1 MKFADLY
8 NFLTENSKDPSA
20 LNKKAYQGAP
30 QGIKGISIDN
40 PEKFIPASSSRKMFD
55 PSRGSESDKGRYIPI
70 ETNNLIK
77 VALTIAASSPDTG
90 KELQRVMSHYSSLH
104 HEWKAEEAYTKRLY
118 KELENAKGGLST
130 AGTKLRNK
138 GELSMYGMSKEF
150 RGLKVRP
157 ITRKGVSYENF
168 LVKEIKK
175 HEQLAGEWKTKCE
188 AARQDTLDAVQDLVK
203 EGSTDFV
210 KKLEQTNSNEY
221 KSLQDIDL
229 AGQGPN
235 EKAAINFLKD
245 IYRGKTEFE
254 PLSKFAQSEMQEGI
268 DPVFHLLTIYKTVLT
283 DIQRNNLLNSPERIF
298 NYIVGK
304 TQKSKSISEPTKGR
318 VEMKKKDPA
327 VMKVIALIKQQ
338 KFEDAKHAVNDTKLS
353 DNHKADLMIS
363 INKLKDG
370 QTTEADVIRPLYQ
383 M

>member
-1 MKFADLY
+1 MKFNELAS
-8 NFLTENSKDPSA
+8 FITEKEGKDP
-20 LNKKAYQGAP
+20 NKFVATGPAGFRKST
-30 QGIKGISIDN
+30 GIEN
-40 PEKFIPASSSRKMFD
+40 PEIRK
-55 PSRGSESDKGRYIPI
+55 PEVNLTPDKGRYITA
-70 ETNNLIK
+70 EASRLIK
-77 VALTIAASSPDTG
+77 IALTVAASDPEAG

-118 KELENAKGGLST
+118 KELENIKGGLST

-138 GELSMYGMSKEF
+138 GEMSMYGKSKEF
-150 RGLKVRP
+150 RGKKLKP
-157 ITRKGVSYENF
+157 TTRKGMAYENW
-168 LVKEIKK
+168 LINEIKK

-188 AARQDTLDAVQDLVK
+188 AARQDTLDAVQDLIK
-203 EGSTDFV
+203 EGSINFV
-210 KKLEQTNSNEY
+210 QRLKQANSGEF
-221 KSLQDIDL
+221 KSLQDLDV
-229 AGQGPN
+229 AGQGPD
-235 EKAAINFLKD
+235 EKAAVNFLND

-254 PLSKFAQSEMQEGI
+254 PLSKFTQSEMQEGI

-283 DIQRNNLLNSPERIF
+283 DIQRNNLLNNPERIF

-304 TQKSKSISEPTKGR
+304 SQRSKTINEPTKGR

-327 VMKVIALIKQQ
+327 LMKVIALIKQK
-338 KFEDAKHAVNDTKLS
+338 KFEEAKHAVNDTKMSS
-353 DNHKADLMIS
+353 DHKADLMIS